1 MALKG
6 APRAAGSG
14 RRRGSIDRAERKLL
28 TDRLASDIWG
38 VYRKLGKDWLLQLA
52 QDRPDLF
59 LNQCLSR
66 LMPPP
71 EKSEPDV
78 VNNTLI
84 NLNGNPVEVAR
95 RVAFALAAGLDAQG
109 KDPVAERDVPY
120 SQIAA
125 AEEDPFHYPTPAP
138 DPEREQWAREASMSP
153 EERLNSETLD
163 EHVNRRAFADN
174 PPRPAWMPAEERP
187 ARVPVRLRSK
197 RDLL

>member
-6 APRAAGSG
+6 APRSPNSG
-14 RRRGSIDRAERKLL
+14 RKRGSIDREQRKLL

-38 VYRKLGKDWLLQLA
+38 VYKKLGKDWLLQLA

-71 EKSEPDV
+71 EKSEADV

-109 KDPVAERDVPY
+109 KDPVAEREIPY
-120 SQIAA
+120 SQL
-125 AEEDPFHYPTPAP
+125 EREGENPFRYDTPAP
-138 DPEREQWAREASMSP
+138 DLERERWAREASMSL
-153 EERLNSETLD
+153 EEKLNAESLD
-163 EHVNRRAFADN
+163 EHTCRKAFAATRPEWMDA
-174 PPRPAWMPAEERP
+174 PKPAGRPRVGMP
-187 ARVPVRLRSK
+187 RSK